1 MSSPSP
7 PLQRLLDLTAD
18 AVQAVRA
25 GRSLNEPLAR
35 VPLDARPGVQALS
48 FHVLRWL
55 GAAEAVRSLCVPK
68 TPPARVDA
76 LLVSALALL
85 WPTGEA
91 PPYPDHTLV
100 DQAVASARHRTPAAA
115 GFINAVLRRFLRD
128 RAALVAQALHQPE
141 AAYGH
146 PAWWIER
153 IRHDWP
159 AVWQPLLQQAN
170 RHPPM
175 TLRVNA
181 RRLDAPTYLGRLA
194 AAGIAAHA
202 LTDPGPPGF
211 GGHAVV
217 LDHPSP
223 VQALPGFAVSSANN
237 LFKVASNL
245 SETAAGISSRRSKS
259 FSWRSISS
267 SDISDIFNLRLFDVL
282 SVYLV
287 PIF

>member
-1 MSSPSP
+1 MPGAGGRVS
-7 PLQRLLDLTAD
+7 LAEQLVQTARC
-18 AVQAVRA
+18 VQAVQA
-25 GRSLNEPLAR
+25 GRSLADALPG
-35 VPLDARPGVQALS
+35 VPGELRPGVQALS

-159 AVWQPLLQQAN
+159 AVWQPLLQQAII
-170 RHPPM
+170 RRSRRRRLCRM
-175 TLRVNA
+175 QQLRQARQAQQKTQQAEQLRATQQRRPLVPEPRRPGGRTGAGGAQLSALSA
-181 RRLDAPTYLGRLA
+181 RRGDWSGR
-194 AAGIAAHA
+194 
-202 LTDPGPPGF
+202 
-211 GGHAVV
+211 
-217 LDHPSP
+217 
-223 VQALPGFAVSSANN
+223 
-237 LFKVASNL
+237 
-245 SETAAGISSRRSKS
+245 
-259 FSWRSISS
+259 
-267 SDISDIFNLRLFDVL
+267 
-282 SVYLV
+282 
-287 PIF
+287 